1 MAAGTVSYEQPSY
14 GSLAGAMGDKIG
26 SAISMAA
33 SARKRREDEIKELKE
48 KSNKTDEEELRL
60 SDLLQEKTDRKP
72 GSLFGK
78 AMVSEFGGDKA
89 RRTMGFFQSNPDDK
103 NDPALTKA
111 QRFEASL
118 QAPPKQGIIQPE
130 LPLSDAGYKEQST
143 VDKLAGVIAIKFKEI
158 SSKLDGLKN
167 QEAADQ
173 TPSVVVKLAD
183 NINGLKSYFNKN
195 NKIQE
200 ESNTIS
206 NEQLTENIKAADRA
220 EASAI
225 ETSGESRDR
234 QAGGTG
240 YDNERD
246 PGKGGGGII
255 DSVLDVGKRLIGGRR
270 GGGRGKNRMPRRSKG
285 RQYTKPIGP
294 LGRGSSEPWAR
305 GRGQRGGM
313 GGFMPRM
320 QSRALPGRKFA
331 SGGVID
337 RPNDQVKLASGGILD
352 NPTNLSGGGGDQAII
367 PKAKLTDAIKTNPEN
382 QKKSGPFAKALML
395 PTVAAGSLVLSTLTN
410 VVKNMGGLSKIFM
423 PILGKILGPAATAFG
438 LPGGLVAGMLLGGS
452 PAQAHPGPEPHA
464 KKGTPEKSVTSA
476 NKTPGAPGFMMP
488 QMVTGGGSV
497 DGFGVTSGFGP
508 RQSPG
513 GVGSTNHLGVDYGTP
528 QGTKLSTKKA
538 GRVQKVTVP
547 AQGNNGEVHVIH
559 DDGTE
564 ARYLHLSKTN
574 VAQGAQVVAG
584 QLLGHTGGQ
593 VGTPGAGPSTGAHLH
608 FEYYPSAG
616 SGPVDGSGVASQ
628 IFSVGGTVTPGPTA
642 AVAPP
647 ATTTPTPAPAAA
659 SSSAPVV
666 IGPPA
671 PRSFTQLIGAATPG
685 VQDNSDPSWSIE
697 NPESPNDPAPPLF

>member
-33 SARKRREDEIKELKE
+33 SARKRREDEIKELNE
-48 KSNKTDEEELRL
+48 KPNKTDEEELRL

-118 QAPPKQGIIQPE
+118 QAPPKQGVIQPE

-220 EASAI
+220 EASDI
-225 ETSGESRDR
+225 EDSGESRDR
-234 QAGGTG
+234 QVGGVG
-240 YDNERD
+240 YDNERER
-246 PGKGGGGII
+246 GEGAKGII
-255 DSVLDVGKRLIGGRR
+255 GKVLDVGKGLIGGRR
-270 GGGRGKNRMPRRSKG
+270 GGRRGKNRMPRMSKG

-294 LGRGSSEPWAR
+294 LGRGSSQPWAR
-305 GRGQRGGM
+305 GRGQSGGM
-313 GGFMPRM
+313 GGFMPRL

-337 RPNDQVKLASGGILD
+337 RPGDQVKLASGGVVD
-352 NPTNLSGGGGDQAII
+352 NPTNLSGGGDQAII

-452 PAQAHPGPEPHA
+452 PAQAHPGPEPHG

-476 NKTPGAPGFMMP
+476 NKTPGSPGFMMP
-488 QMVTGGGSV
+488 QMSTGGKSV

-508 RQSPG
+508 RSSPG

-528 QGTKLSTKKA
+528 QGTQLSTKKA

-564 ARYLHLSKTN
+564 ARYLHLSKTS
-574 VAQGAQVVAG
+574 VSQGAQVVAG
-584 QLLGHTGGQ
+584 QVLGATGGQ
-593 VGTPGAGPSTGAHLH
+593 VGTPGAGPSTGPHLH

-628 IFSVGGTVTPGPTA
+628 IFSVGGTVAPGPTS

-647 ATTTPTPAPAAA
+647 TTSPDAAAPAAA
-659 SSSAPVV
+659 APATQTPVLIGPPAPAPPV

-671 PRSFTQLIGAATPG
+671 PG
-685 VQDNSDPSWSIE
+685 VQDNSDSSWSIE
-697 NPESPNDPAPPLF
+697 NPESPNDPAPPEF